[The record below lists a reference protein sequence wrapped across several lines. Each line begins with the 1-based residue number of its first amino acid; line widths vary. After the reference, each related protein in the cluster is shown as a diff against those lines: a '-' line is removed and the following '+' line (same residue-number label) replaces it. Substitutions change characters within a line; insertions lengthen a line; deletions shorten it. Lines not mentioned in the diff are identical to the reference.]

1 MRARALPVL
10 DRVDRDGEAVVLVG
24 RQVVR
29 LSLLAAA
36 VLDACG
42 DWRALDDL
50 AGELV
55 AQFGDPPSG
64 DARSVTAAALTDLR
78 DQGLVELD

>member
-1 MRARALPVL
+1 MRARALPVT

-29 LSLLAAA
+29 LSALAVA
-36 VLDACG
+36 VVDACDEWRDLDA
-42 DWRALDDL
+42 LTE
-50 AGELV
+50 ELV
-55 AQFGDPPSG
+55 TQFGEPPAD
-64 DARSVTAAALTDLR
+64 DARSVTAAALTELR